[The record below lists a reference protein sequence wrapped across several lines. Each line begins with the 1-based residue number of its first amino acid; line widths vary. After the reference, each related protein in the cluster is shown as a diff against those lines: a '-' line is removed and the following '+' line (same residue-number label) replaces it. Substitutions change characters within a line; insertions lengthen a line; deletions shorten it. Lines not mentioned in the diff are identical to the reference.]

1 MQPLQKEARDMLN
14 HKNKNIM
21 VITPNPITYYGIR
34 AMLTTLSGVN
44 VVHCPVHFRDET
56 PVDIERGMHV
66 VIIDTEIANADIIT
80 TLIKTCSISSSV
92 VILTHALEYKVTQKY
107 KMMNVRAVLHRKS
120 SQKDVESAVLSA
132 LENNEWGFEDNPR
145 LLRRSYT
152 TKDLSPSI
160 KDEQAML
167 SLSATERTII
177 RSIYRGRTVTDI
189 AVAKEKSIK
198 TISSQKQAA
207 MRKLNVKNLAE
218 LHVRYHRYFD

>member
-1 MQPLQKEARDMLN
+1 MLN

-34 AMLTTLSGVN
+34 AMLTTLPYIN
-44 VVHCPVHFRDET
+44 VAHCPIHFRDEAPT
-56 PVDIERGMHV
+56 HIERGMHM
-66 VIIDTEIANADIIT
+66 VIIDTEIANADIISE
-80 TLIKTCSISSSV
+80 LIKSCSLSSSV
-92 VILTHALEYKVTQKY
+92 VILTHALDYKTTQKY
-107 KMMNVRAVLHRKS
+107 KMMNVRAILQRKS
-120 SQKDVESAVLSA
+120 SQKEVESAVFSV
-132 LENNEWGFEDNPR
+132 LENNEWGFEDHPR
-145 LLRRSYT
+145 QLRRGFT
-152 TKDLSPSI
+152 ARELSPSI

-218 LHVRYHRYFD
+218 LHVRYHRYLD